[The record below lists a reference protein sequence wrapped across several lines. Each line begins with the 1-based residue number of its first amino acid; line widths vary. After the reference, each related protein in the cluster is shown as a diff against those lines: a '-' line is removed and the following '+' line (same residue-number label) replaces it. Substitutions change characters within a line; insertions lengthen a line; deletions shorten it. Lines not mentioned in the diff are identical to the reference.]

1 MLPWQIWARH
11 LSDHPAS
18 DRSGSSRPAAAPECH
33 ALANANATGN
43 IGPILDDLAAVA
55 GEGGGSPEDYVIESL
70 LDPDAEVAQGFQPGV
85 MPSNEGRLSE
95 EQLQALAEYLLEGG

>member
-1 MLPWQIWARH
+1 LRFPREQERNAGPR
-11 LSDHPAS
+11 
-18 DRSGSSRPAAAPECH
+18 RSRGAGCH
-33 ALANANATGN
+33 TLANANATGN
-43 IGPILDDLAAVA
+43 IGPILDDLASVA